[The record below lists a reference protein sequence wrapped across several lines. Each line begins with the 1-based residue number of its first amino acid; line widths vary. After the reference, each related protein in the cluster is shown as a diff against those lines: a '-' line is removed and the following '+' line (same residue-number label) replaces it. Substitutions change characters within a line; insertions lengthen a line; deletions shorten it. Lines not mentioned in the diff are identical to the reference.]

1 MPDDYH
7 HLIGYM
13 REHGIAAWHRH
24 PLTWEGDIAEANDD
38 AARDEAYSQLE
49 ETAGKQ
55 ECNHCHHQEHT
66 QTCRHPVSGTA
77 ANAGATA
84 EATVEFICGCPPP
97 SLV

>member
-55 ECNHCHHQEHT
+55 EHCHADYQGPCLADDCPLPSGRVRVCPGVPGP
-66 QTCRHPVSGTA
+66 QHP
-77 ANAGATA
+77 ATRD
-84 EATVEFICGCPPP
+84 
-97 SLV
+97 